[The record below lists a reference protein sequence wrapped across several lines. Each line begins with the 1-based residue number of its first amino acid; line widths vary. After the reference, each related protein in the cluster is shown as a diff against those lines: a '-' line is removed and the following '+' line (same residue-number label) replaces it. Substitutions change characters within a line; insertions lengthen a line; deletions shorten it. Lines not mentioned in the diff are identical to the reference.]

1 MQKTKRLL
9 VIEKIISEEY
19 ISSQEEL
26 LRKLKNKGIACT
38 QATLSRNLRQ
48 LGVGRVAD
56 GTGGYRYTLPES
68 SRNNVNPAI
77 GMSLLPVIQDIV
89 DAKDLL
95 VIRTLPGNASNTA
108 SFIDGA
114 ARYEIAGTIAGDDTI
129 LAIPRAGVT
138 VQQVHTCLEM
148 ILPGLHDQIKVKSK
162 KAKGKRKRRRKTED
176 GRRKTE
182 DGNRSRIRKTP

>member
-9 VIEKIISEEY
+9 VIEKIISEEN

-26 LRKLKNKGIACT
+26 LKKLRSKGIPCT

-48 LGVGRVAD
+48 LGVGRIAD
-56 GTGGYRYTLPES
+56 GSGGYRYMLPDAA
-68 SRNNVNPAI
+68 RNNVNPKI
-77 GMSLLPVIQDIV
+77 GSLLLPVIENIV

-108 SFIDGA
+108 SFIDSA

-129 LAIPRAGVT
+129 LIIPRAGVS

-148 ILPGLHDQIKVKSK
+148 ILPGLHDHI
-162 KAKGKRKRRRKTED
+162 KGK
-176 GRRKTE
+176 
-182 DGNRSRIRKTP
+182 